1 MKRGLRER
9 RQRRGHRRRSVLKGC
24 AAHNLT
30 AVHAKNAPE
39 FSEGRRLVEIG
50 AVAEKEAL

>member
-1 MKRGLRER
+1 M
-9 RQRRGHRRRSVLKGC
+9 KGC